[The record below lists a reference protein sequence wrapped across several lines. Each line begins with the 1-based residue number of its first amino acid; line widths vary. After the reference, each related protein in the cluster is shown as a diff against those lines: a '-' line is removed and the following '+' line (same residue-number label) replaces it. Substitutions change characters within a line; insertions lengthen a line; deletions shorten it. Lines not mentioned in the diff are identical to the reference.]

1 MSSNGRCQ
9 GDERSKNFLRSLS
22 SDDGSKSTP
31 RKVKQQDNRRTRYNV
46 NALKTKEVGTV
57 LHLSLSNRFQP
68 LQDYLENDDT
78 NIETEWE
85 HIK

>member
-1 MSSNGRCQ
+1 M
-9 GDERSKNFLRSLS
+9 
-22 SDDGSKSTP
+22 
-31 RKVKQQDNRRTRYNV
+31 

-85 HIK
+85 HIKEMWLEICEKILGRRNAHLKEWISVDTMGKLDVGRKRKQH